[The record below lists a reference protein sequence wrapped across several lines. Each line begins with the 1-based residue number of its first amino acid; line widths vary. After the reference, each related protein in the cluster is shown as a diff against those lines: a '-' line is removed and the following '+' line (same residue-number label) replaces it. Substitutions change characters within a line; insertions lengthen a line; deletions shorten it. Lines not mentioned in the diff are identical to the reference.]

1 MKKKIRKSIAIIT
14 SAVLL
19 AAVVVRY
26 QIFPQCIEDLTEL
39 EMIEM
44 MED

>member
-19 AAVVVRY
+19 AAVVARD
-26 QIFPQCIEDLTEL
+26 QIFPQYIEDLTEL

>member
-1 MKKKIRKSIAIIT
+1 MRKLIAIIT

-19 AAVVVRY
+19 ASVVVRY
-26 QIFPQCIEDLTEL
+26 QIFPQYIEDLTEL

>member
-1 MKKKIRKSIAIIT
+1 MKKSIAIIT

-19 AAVVVRY
+19 ASVVVRY
-26 QIFPQCIEDLTEL
+26 QILPQYIEDFTEL